1 MRIERGQH
9 AVDRGLDQ
17 LLVVRRLDVVVAD
30 ALEHLAEQVE
40 LLIGVGGRGGLR
52 PDARGM
58 KRDAADDDAGSQR
71 GGGEK

>member
-9 AVDRGLDQ
+9 AVDRRLDQ

-40 LLIGVGGRGGLR
+40 LFIGAGGRGGLC
-52 PDARGM
+52 PDTRGM
-58 KRDAADDDAGSQR
+58 ERDAADGDAGDQC